1 VGRGGPVGLDPRR
14 DFKWK
19 LIFEFQINFDFGKT
33 LRISTRIF
41 KEFGYEDFSKILLG
55 FSRIF
60 RK

>member
-1 VGRGGPVGLDPRR
+1 VGQGGPVGLDPRR

-33 LRISTRIF
+33 LRISTRRF